1 MSKTRKVIVTMNR
14 YYSKQISVEIDV
26 DENIKDDELQ
36 DYLTENKELDSK
48 LKSKLPE
55 QSLIVDEDTFE
66 FQDPING
73 FGGHL

>member
-1 MSKTRKVIVTMNR
+1 MNR
-14 YYSKQISVEIDV
+14 YYSKQVSVEIDV

-36 DYLTENKELDSK
+36 DYLTENEELDSK
-48 LKSKLPE
+48 LKSKLSE